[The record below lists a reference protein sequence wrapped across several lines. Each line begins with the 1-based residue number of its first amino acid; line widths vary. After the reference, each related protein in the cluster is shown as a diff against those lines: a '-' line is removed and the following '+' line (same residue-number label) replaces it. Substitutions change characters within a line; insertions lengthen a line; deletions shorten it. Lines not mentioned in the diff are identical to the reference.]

1 MSEPRVGPTLE
12 DISRELISAESALNQ
27 PFCPD
32 PKPSDGAYFMPDLD
46 LHVRHAMEHLHAA
59 YSSLL
64 EYTRNEKQMIR
75 EEVQTLYKIQ
85 AILKG

>member
-12 DISRELISAESALNQ
+12 DVSRELISAESALNQ

-32 PKPSDGAYFMPDLD
+32 PDAREDHYFMPDRD

-64 EYTRNEKQMIR
+64 EYMRNEKQKIR
-75 EEVQTLYKIQ
+75 AETQTLRRIRD
-85 AILKG
+85 LLV

>member
-12 DISRELISAESALNQ
+12 DIRRELMSTETALNQ

-32 PKPSDGAYFMPDLD
+32 PNPSDGAYFMPDLD

-75 EEVQTLYKIQ
+75 EEIQTLRQIRDLLQ
-85 AILKG
+85 